1 MKRKIR
7 KNRLMVLIAGLL
19 GFIILCGALIS
30 FLFDRNS
37 LITTSKA
44 EICIH
49 ETIDA
54 RSFLKKKYK
63 DKDVLIE
70 GNVNVEQLGEYEL
83 TYTFDKKKDKLHVIV
98 QDRLNP
104 EVTLKEKTYV
114 QGENIVVDDLIE
126 SIEDDS
132 KTTVSFEEKY
142 NFSEVGEY
150 KVKVI
155 VSDEFKNTTVEETT
169 VYIEKKDE
177 IPPVMQGLDKITIN
191 VGQTIPYYDGVS
203 VVDNQDPNPEFT
215 IDTSHVRENVAGVYE
230 IYYTAKD
237 RQGNEAVY
245 TREIEIV
252 QVETGEKVIYLTI
265 DDGPSF
271 NTPEVLDIL
280 NRYNAKATFFVTGMC
295 PEYFDYIKLA
305 HDQGHAIGMHTFS
318 HRYDLIY
325 SSDEAYIEDLNQ
337 ITNVVESQIGYRP
350 NIFRFPGGSSNTVS
364 AQYNTGIVTRL
375 IDYANRQG
383 LIYYDWNADSGDG
396 SGMTAS
402 DMITKAINEGS
413 GVDRIVMLMHDGR
426 GSTETVKALPAI
438 IEHYQSQGYVFKA
451 IDENAP
457 TAHHRTFN

>member
-1 MKRKIR
+1 MKR

-155 VSDEFKNTTVEETT
+155 VSDEFKNTTVEET
-169 VYIEKKDE
+169 
-177 IPPVMQGLDKITIN
+177 
-191 VGQTIPYYDGVS
+191 
-203 VVDNQDPNPEFT
+203 
-215 IDTSHVRENVAGVYE
+215 
-230 IYYTAKD
+230 
-237 RQGNEAVY
+237 
-245 TREIEIV
+245 
-252 QVETGEKVIYLTI
+252 
-265 DDGPSF
+265 
-271 NTPEVLDIL
+271 
-280 NRYNAKATFFVTGMC
+280 
-295 PEYFDYIKLA
+295 
-305 HDQGHAIGMHTFS
+305 
-318 HRYDLIY
+318 
-325 SSDEAYIEDLNQ
+325 
-337 ITNVVESQIGYRP
+337 
-350 NIFRFPGGSSNTVS
+350 
-364 AQYNTGIVTRL
+364 
-375 IDYANRQG
+375 
-383 LIYYDWNADSGDG
+383 
-396 SGMTAS
+396 
-402 DMITKAINEGS
+402 
-413 GVDRIVMLMHDGR
+413 
-426 GSTETVKALPAI
+426 
-438 IEHYQSQGYVFKA
+438 
-451 IDENAP
+451 
-457 TAHHRTFN
+457 